1 MTITEKTAYLKGLL
15 EGMNFDQNTNEGKLF
30 AAIVDV
36 VNDIALELADLE
48 MQTETIHEELDAIE
62 DAMDEYEVAFDEID
76 ESIDELY
83 EIVDECCEDDCD
95 CDCCD
100 DDDDCDC
107 DDCDEIFYELVCPT
121 CDEKIVLDEDMLAEG
136 GMKCPA
142 CGEELEFDYSELLDE
157 EDEEYLEEDR

>member
-15 EGMNFDQNTNEGKLF
+15 EGMNFDQNTNEGKLL

-83 EIVDECCEDDCD
+83 EIVDECCECDDDHD

-100 DDDDCDC
+100 DDCDC
-107 DDCDEIFYELVCPT
+107 EECDEIYYELICPT
-121 CDEKIVLDEDMLAEG
+121 CGEKLVLDEDLLAEG

-157 EDEEYLEEDR
+157 EDEEDLEEDR